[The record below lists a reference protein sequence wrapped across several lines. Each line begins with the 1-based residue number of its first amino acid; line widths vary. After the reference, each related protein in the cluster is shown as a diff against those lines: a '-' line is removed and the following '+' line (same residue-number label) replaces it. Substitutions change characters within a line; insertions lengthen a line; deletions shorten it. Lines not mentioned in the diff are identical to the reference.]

1 MEFKDYYKIM
11 EVAENASS
19 DEIKKSY
26 RKLARKYH
34 PDVSKE
40 PGAEE
45 RFKEVGEAY
54 EVLKDPQKRGEY
66 DGLRKAGYTGGQQFR
81 PPPGWESSFG
91 VHTDSDMEGG
101 DFSDFFETLFGRR
114 RTGPGGARGRPA
126 QRGRDLRYHLD
137 ISLEDAWSGVTRT
150 LQLTQP
156 EGGSRTLNVKIPA
169 GVQDGQQIR
178 LKGQGGPGYGAGPAG
193 DLFLEITL
201 VPHRYFK
208 VDGKD
213 VTLELPVAPWELQ
226 SGKSVNIPT
235 LGGTVSMKLPAS
247 TRAGQRMRLAGKG
260 LPGRVPGDQYV
271 IIKLV
276 MPEELSPRARELL
289 DELASET
296 DFDPRKALNQS

>member
-11 EVAENASS
+11 EVQENATA

-40 PGAEE
+40 AGAEDK
-45 RFKEVGEAY
+45 FKEVGEAY

-81 PPPGWESSFG
+81 PPPGWESNFG
-91 VHTDSDMEGG
+91 VHGDTDMGSG

-114 RTGPGGARGRPA
+114 QPGTGQRGQRV
-126 QRGRDLRYHLD
+126 QRGRDLRYHVD
-137 ISLEDAWSGVTRT
+137 VSLEDAYAGATRT
-150 LQLTQP
+150 LQLTHP
-156 EGGSRTLNVKIPA
+156 DGGARTLNVKIPE

-178 LKGQGGPGYGAGPAG
+178 LRGQGAPGTGGGPAG
-193 DLFLEITL
+193 DLFLEISL
-201 VPHRYFK
+201 IPHRNFK

-213 VTLELPVAPWELQ
+213 VTLELPVAPWEL
-226 SGKSVNIPT
+226 SAGKAVNIPT
-235 LGGTVSMKLPAS
+235 LGGTVSMKLPA
-247 TRAGQRMRLAGKG
+247 TTKAGQRMRLTGKG
-260 LPGRVPGDQYV
+260 LPGKEPGDQYV
-271 IIKLV
+271 VIKLV
-276 MPEELSPRARELL
+276 MPQTLSVRARELL

-296 DFDPRKALNQS
+296 NFDPRKDLTGA

>member
-11 EVAENASS
+11 EVQENATA

-26 RKLARKYH
+26 RRLARKYH

-40 PGAEE
+40 VGAEDK
-45 RFKEVGEAY
+45 FKEVGEAY

-91 VHTDSDMEGG
+91 VHTDRDMGNG

-114 RTGPGGARGRPA
+114 RPANGQRGQRV
-126 QRGRDLRYHLD
+126 QRGRDLRYHVD
-137 ISLEDAWSGVTRT
+137 VSLEDAYAGATRT
-150 LQLTQP
+150 LQLTHP
-156 EGGSRTLNVKIPA
+156 DGGARTLNVKIPE

-178 LKGQGGPGYGAGPAG
+178 LKGQGAPGMGGASAG

-201 VPHRYFK
+201 TPHRNFK

-213 VTLELPVAPWELQ
+213 VTLELPVAPWEL
-226 SGKSVNIPT
+226 SAGKAVNIPT
-235 LGGTVSMKLPAS
+235 LGGTVSMKLPA
-247 TRAGQRMRLAGKG
+247 TTKAGQRMRLTGKG
-260 LPGRVPGDQYV
+260 LPGKEPGDQYV
-271 IIKLV
+271 VIKLV
-276 MPEELSPRARELL
+276 MPQTLSARALELL

-296 DFDPRKALNQS
+296 NFDPRKDLTGA

>member
-11 EVAENASS
+11 EVGENATA
-19 DEIKKSY
+19 DEIKKAY

-40 PGAEE
+40 SGAEE

-81 PPPGWESSFG
+81 PPPGWESSYGF
-91 VHTDSDMEGG
+91 HTDGDVGGG
-101 DFSDFFETLFGRR
+101 DFSDFFEALFGQRR
-114 RTGPGGARGRPA
+114 AGAGHRGQRV

-137 ISLEDAWSGVTRT
+137 LSLEDAYRGVTRT

-156 EGGSRTLNVKIPA
+156 DGGSRTLNVKIPA

-178 LKGQGGPGYGAGPAG
+178 LKGQGSPGHGGGPSG

-201 VPHRYFK
+201 APHRHFRLE
-208 VDGKD
+208 GQD
-213 VTLELPVAPWELQ
+213 VTLELPVAPWELH

-247 TRAGQRMRLAGKG
+247 TRAGQRMRLTGKG
-260 LPGRVPGDQYV
+260 LPGKVPGDQYV
-271 IIKLV
+271 VIRLV
-276 MPEELSPRARELL
+276 MPEDLSPRARELL
-289 DELASET
+289 DELAAET
-296 DFDPRKALNQS
+296 RFDPRKTLTPS

>member
-11 EVAENASS
+11 EVQENATA

-26 RKLARKYH
+26 RRLARKYH

-40 PGAEE
+40 AGAEDK
-45 RFKEVGEAY
+45 FKELGEAY

-91 VHTDSDMEGG
+91 VHTDSDMGNG

-114 RTGPGGARGRPA
+114 RAAGGQRGQRV
-126 QRGRDLRYHLD
+126 QRGRDLRYHVD
-137 ISLEDAWSGVTRT
+137 VSLEDAYAGATRT

-156 EGGSRTLNVKIPA
+156 DGSARTLNVKIPE

-178 LKGQGGPGYGAGPAG
+178 LKGQGAPGTGGAPAG
-193 DLFLEITL
+193 DLFLEIAL
-201 VPHRYFK
+201 IPHRNFK

-213 VTLELPVAPWELQ
+213 VTLELPVAPWEL
-226 SGKSVNIPT
+226 SAGKSVNIPT
-235 LGGTVSMKLPAS
+235 LGGTVSMKLPA
-247 TRAGQRMRLAGKG
+247 TTKAGQRMRLAGKG
-260 LPGRVPGDQYV
+260 LPGKVPGDQYV
-271 IIKLV
+271 VIKLV
-276 MPEELSPRARELL
+276 MPQTLSTRARELL

-296 DFDPRKALNQS
+296 SFDPREDLTGA

>member
-11 EVAENASS
+11 EVQENATA

-26 RKLARKYH
+26 RRLARKYH

-40 PGAEE
+40 AGAEDK
-45 RFKEVGEAY
+45 FKELGEAY

-91 VHTDSDMEGG
+91 VHTDSDLGSG

-114 RTGPGGARGRPA
+114 RSAGGQRGQRV
-126 QRGRDLRYHLD
+126 QRGRDLRYHVD
-137 ISLEDAWSGVTRT
+137 VSLEDAYAGATRS

-156 EGGSRTLNVKIPA
+156 DGSSRTLNVKIPE

-178 LKGQGGPGYGAGPAG
+178 LKGQGAPGMGGASSG
-193 DLFLEITL
+193 DLFLEIAL
-201 VPHRYFK
+201 IPHRNFK

-213 VTLELPVAPWELQ
+213 VTLELPVAPWELGA
-226 SGKSVNIPT
+226 GKSVNIPT
-235 LGGTVSMKLPAS
+235 LGGTVSMKLPA
-247 TRAGQRMRLAGKG
+247 TTKAGQRMRLAGKG
-260 LPGRVPGDQYV
+260 LPGKVPGDQYV
-271 IIKLV
+271 VIKLV
-276 MPEELSPRARELL
+276 MPQTLSAKARELL

-296 DFDPRKALNQS
+296 NFDPRKDLTGA

>member
-11 EVAENASS
+11 EVPENASA

-26 RKLARKYH
+26 RRLARKYH

-40 PGAEE
+40 AGAEE

-91 VHTDSDMEGG
+91 VHGDADMGSG
-101 DFSDFFETLFGRR
+101 DFSDFFETLFGQRR
-114 RTGPGGARGRPA
+114 PGAGRHGPRV
-126 QRGRDLRYHLD
+126 QRGRDLRYHVD
-137 ISLEDAWSGVTRT
+137 VSLEDAYTGATRT

-156 EGGSRTLNVKIPA
+156 DGGARTLNVKIPQ

-178 LKGQGGPGYGAGPAG
+178 LKGQGAPGAGGGSAG
-193 DLFLEITL
+193 DLFLEITIA
-201 VPHRYFK
+201 PHRNFK
-208 VDGKD
+208 VEGKD
-213 VTLELPVAPWELQ
+213 VTLELPVAPWELKA
-226 SGKSVNIPT
+226 GKAVNIPT
-235 LGGTVSMKLPAS
+235 LGGTVSMKLPANS
-247 TRAGQRMRLAGKG
+247 KSGQRMRLAGKG
-260 LPGRVPGDQYV
+260 LPGKVPGDQYV
-271 IIKLV
+271 VIKLV
-276 MPEELSPRARELL
+276 MPETLSARARELL

-296 DFDPRKALNQS
+296 NFDPRKDLNKA